1 MAQLPRTPDL
11 EAQRTAMKKLDFLVG
26 RWAGE
31 ARIARPGETIN
42 LVQTEEA
49 RYKLDG
55 LILIIEGVGRTKSD
69 GVPILQAVGVICYED
84 ESKTYWMRAFN
95 DGRYLETEVKLSDD
109 DKGMTWGFALGEIR
123 TNSVMRINERGEWT
137 EVHEITIGSQPRK
150 RLMEVAVRKQ
160 N

>member
-1 MAQLPRTPDL
+1 MNRTY
-11 EAQRTAMKKLDFLVG
+11 AVAV
-26 RWAGE
+26 
-31 ARIARPGETIN
+31 
-42 LVQTEEA
+42 TEEV

-55 LILIIEGVGRTKSD
+55 LILIIERVGRTKSD
-69 GVPILQAVGVICYED
+69 GVPIPSCYED

-109 DKGMTWGFALGEIR
+109 DKGMTGGFALGEIR
-123 TNSVMRINERGEWT
+123 TDSVMRINERDEWT
-137 EVHEITIGSQPRK
+137 EVHEITIGSQPRN